1 DAPVALRARPF
12 DQAHADETVEHLRD
26 GGGCEVGG
34 GREPARRERA
44 LAPQPEEGLGLRGAG
59 LAVQGGLAAAEAPDR
74 GHCSL
79 EGSAELRDR
88 LLARRLLALDLRR
101 AHAASTA
108 GTSSVGA
115 SAPCSARAARSART
129 STMHGMIAS
138 AVMPSDHQNAVP

>member
-1 DAPVALRARPF
+1 GRCGGA
-12 DQAHADETVEHLRD
+12 QAEETGEHRGG

-34 GREPARRERA
+34 GREPARRELA
-44 LAPQPEEGLGLRGAG
+44 LARQPEEELVLREAE
-59 LAVQGGLAAAEAPDR
+59 LAVQVGLAAAEAPDR
-74 GHCSL
+74 GHCPL